1 MFEKRQK
8 LVELIMSR
16 AGDKKALLSQ
26 RDIYGNSAV
35 HLAVIQNSPEL
46 LAALLQRGA
55 PRDASNHV
63 RHL

>member
-1 MFEKRQK
+1 
-8 LVELIMSR
+8 MSR